1 MQMRLR
7 KTGISVLSSFIAAGL
22 YVGVL
27 LPAPFCFG
35 QSRED
40 AQKFHK
46 TADTVLKPVY
56 APLAEHIV
64 SEFDLAGKKGIGV
77 DVGSGPGTLIIELC
91 KRTEGMHW
99 INAEINPYFFVEF
112 YEAAE
117 QAGVGHR
124 VSAMLADAQALP
136 FRDDYADIIVS
147 RGSFHFWKNKQQA
160 FSEIYRVVK
169 PGGVAFIGRGF
180 SPNLPVKV
188 ARRVRADQGA
198 GGGKPKYDLKETE
211 AELRGI
217 MKTLKIEECRIRLPK
232 PPGSEGVNYGI
243 WLEFRKAESPKGD

>member
-1 MQMRLR
+1 LR
-7 KTGISVLSSFIAAGL
+7 KTGISVLSSFIAVGL
-22 YVGVL
+22 YLGVL

-40 AQKFHK
+40 AQKFQK

-64 SEFDLAGKKGIGV
+64 SEFDLAEKEGIGI

-91 KRTEGMHW
+91 KRTQRLHW
-99 INAEINPYFFVEF
+99 INADINPHFFADF
-112 YEAAE
+112 FRAAE
-117 QAGVGHR
+117 EAGVGGR
-124 VSAMLADAQALP
+124 VSALLTDAQALP
-136 FRDDYADIIVS
+136 LRDDYADIIVS
-147 RGSFHFWKNKQQA
+147 RGSFHFWKDKQQA

-169 PGGVAFIGRGF
+169 PGGVVFIGRGF
-180 SPNLPVKV
+180 SPNLPVKT
-188 ARRVRADQGA
+188 ARKVRADQEA
-198 GGGKPKYDLKETE
+198 KGGLPKYDLEETE

-217 MKTLKIEECRIRLPK
+217 MKTLKIKEYRIHLPK

-243 WLEFRKAESPKGD
+243 WLEFRKADGTEED